1 MMLRVIGHRG
11 SSATH
16 PENTIEAFVAAAE
29 MGADGVELD
38 VRRSADDVL
47 VVFHDAHLPSGEALR
62 TVPAEELPSSIPT
75 LAEALD
81 ACGDLWINIEIKNL
95 PDDPDYDAEHGI
107 SVAVAALIGAYDIGD
122 RVIVSSFN
130 ISSVDRIHTL
140 DSTIPTGW
148 LVWGGSDPMSL
159 IERAVAHGVSAI
171 HPNDVLVD
179 ERFIERAHES
189 GLTVNVWTVDDVDR
203 IAQLASFGVDG
214 IITNAPRVALDAL
227 AEAANGQEH

>member
-1 MMLRVIGHRG
+1 MVRVIGHRG

-16 PENTIEAFVAAAE
+16 PENTIDAFVAAAE
-29 MGADGVELD
+29 VGAHGVELD

-47 VVFHDAHLPSGEALR
+47 VVFHDAHLPSGEPLR
-62 TVPAEELPSSIPT
+62 SVPAEALPSSIPT

-81 ACGDLWINIEIKNL
+81 ACGDLWVNIEIKNL
-95 PDDPDYDAEHGI
+95 PDDPDYDAEHGV
-107 SVAVAALIGAYDIGD
+107 SVAVAALVGAYEIGD

-140 DSTIPTGW
+140 DPTIPTGW

-159 IERAVAHGVSAI
+159 IQRAVAHGVSAI

-179 ERFIERAHES
+179 EQFVVRAHEA
-189 GLTVNVWTVDDVDR
+189 GLDVNVWTVDDVDR
-203 IAQLASFGVDG
+203 IVQLASFGVDG
-214 IITNAPRVALDAL
+214 IITNAPRAALDAL
-227 AEAANGQEH
+227 ADEH